1 MTDNINMY
9 CNISGPLLK
18 KIINDTKA
26 KTQGTLNPADRKMF
40 VYAGHDS
47 TISNL
52 LSALKVWDPQIP
64 DYGIMILIELH
75 SNKMGSHGIKV
86 TELTSTAF
94 ILIHQTM
101 SRIRIVEWRW
111 AEQPGCNSCMLE
123 IYPTQ

>member
-1 MTDNINMY
+1 
-9 CNISGPLLK
+9 
-18 KIINDTKA
+18 
-26 KTQGTLNPADRKMF
+26 MF

-86 TELTSTAF
+86 FLRNTTHHDPYPLT
-94 ILIHQTM
+94 I
-101 SRIRIVEWRW
+101 
-111 AEQPGCNSCMLE
+111 PGCNTLCPLDQFIKLTDPVVPRDWERSCE
-123 IYPTQ
+123 ADDADYTPPPAGPP